1 MEKEINYIVLVSI
14 KNYKIVG
21 MEEATQP
28 QKQTIL
34 FLNPKLKD
42 ESFLETEIFK
52 SFFGE
57 DLGKK
62 EFFLEAGSY
71 GNIIEAYENTL
82 KTLLEKEHKVPKEYY
97 DKLDEYRKVVYR
109 NLFTLEEYVDNK
121 HRFDEIY
128 EVLGEY
134 YVFRMKHSLWRIA
147 YEFNNCYLSIKRLFD
162 SGEPLY
168 ISTAMPF
175 EDLGF

>member
-1 MEKEINYIVLVSI
+1 MAQEIDYIVLVSI
-14 KNYKIVG
+14 KNYKTEG
-21 MEEATQP
+21 MKAATMP
-28 QKQTIL
+28 QQRRVL

-42 ESFLETEIFK
+42 QRHLETEIFK

-71 GNIIEAYENTL
+71 GNIIEAYEKTL
-82 KTLLEKEHKVPKEYY
+82 KTLLEKEHKIPKEYY

>member
-1 MEKEINYIVLVSI
+1 MEEKNIFIVLVST
-14 KNYKIVG
+14 KNYKTEG
-21 MEEATQP
+21 MKVATTP
-28 QKQTIL
+28 QKRIIL
-34 FLNPKLKD
+34 LLDRPIKD
-42 ESFLETEIFK
+42 EAFLETEIFK

-62 EFFLEAGSY
+62 EFFLESGSY
-71 GNIIEAYENTL
+71 ENIVEAHENTL
-82 KTLLEKEHKVPKEYY
+82 RALLEKEHKVPKEYY
-97 DKLDEYRKVVYR
+97 DKLEEYKNEVY
-109 NLFTLEEYVDNK
+109 NNMFTLQDFNDN
-121 HRFDEIY
+121 HWYDEVH

-134 YVFRMKHSLWRIA
+134 YVLPMRYPAERMP
-147 YEFNNCYLSIKRLFD
+147 YEFNNCYLYIKRLFD